1 MISPG
6 DHKLEQTAKTL
17 AEQAKRKRDDPTSVF
32 KGFRKIEE
40 QRLRMWH
47 NAGGGGRE
55 IARQRSDLIDI
66 LFREL
71 FHGIVDSV
79 APKALT
85 GRLCVAAFGG
95 YGRRELTPFSDVD
108 ILFLQTSAK
117 LDKEVE
123 EIIRQTLVVLWDIGF
138 KVGHATRTI
147 SQAIKKANED
157 MITKTSMLE
166 SRFLAGDREI
176 FTRFRERFQDECV
189 RGHEKEYI
197 SWRLSN
203 QAELRLKHGP
213 SVFLQEPNVKN
224 GIGGLRD
231 YQSLLWIS
239 QFKLGLMTTSKLVE
253 AKVLRETER
262 RLLEKGYDFLLRT
275 RTEMHYLNN
284 RAVDTLT
291 LQLQGRVAVAFNYQ
305 QKSILRKVEAF
316 MRDFYSHTRNI
327 HLLTEAALQRMDVVP
342 SPVAKKAGLLGL
354 FGPRPRIE
362 KFDGFLIRNARLEPE
377 SREIFNED
385 PYRMI
390 RAFHHAQIRDVEFH
404 AELSDLIRR
413 RLPLVNRTFQY
424 ARSARETFFAILSR
438 KGEVGPVLRN
448 MHNLGFLGRY
458 MPEFGALD
466 CLVQHEFYHRYTA
479 DEHTLVCIEKLDSLL
494 FADSERLRG
503 YRQIFQKI
511 EDPSILY
518 LALLLHDT
526 GKAANERNHEE
537 ASAVLAHKVTR
548 RLQLSP
554 ERRRML
560 ITLVDSHYVLSKMA
574 QSRNLEDPA
583 TTEELARIVKN
594 RTNLDALMLITLA
607 DGMGTSDQNWSDWK
621 EGLVWTLYR
630 RTSQFLEGGS
640 SALLEIRRNREEQ
653 HHAVLKKLAREF
665 ADETEA
671 HFQFMPDRYF
681 QMFEPEE
688 IAGHLK
694 LFRSFF
700 ENQFRDDELSLSP
713 VFRWI
718 PRPDKGHSEVWVCGW
733 DRPRLLERIAGAFLS
748 AQINILSADIF
759 TRSDS
764 LALDIFRVGSTQHQP
779 VTSQRDITRVETRLA
794 DSLAFEDFDFT
805 PLISKEARLRTYRM
819 SQDFDLPTRITIEN
833 SSHPIYTLVD
843 IQTPD
848 RLGLL
853 YDLMRA
859 MGSAGL
865 IIELSRIT
873 TEMEVAMDSF
883 YIHSKDGQKVTDPAA
898 IKRLQRL
905 LQRAAVKVAP

>member
-6 DHKLEQTAKTL
+6 ERKLEQTAAALSERTR
-17 AEQAKRKRDDPTSVF
+17 RKPDNPITIF
-32 KGFRKIEE
+32 QGFRKVEE
-40 QRLRMWH
+40 QRLKMWH

-55 IARQRSDLIDI
+55 VARQRSDLVDI

-71 FHGIVDSV
+71 FQGVVTSV
-79 APKALT
+79 APKGLG

-95 YGRRELTPFSDVD
+95 YGRRELTPFSDID
-108 ILFLQTSAK
+108 ILFLQDSARK
-117 LDKEVE
+117 QDKEIE
-123 EIIRQTLVVLWDIGF
+123 EIIRQTLVLLWDIGF
-138 KVGHATRTI
+138 KVGHATRSI
-147 SQAIKKANED
+147 SQAVKKANED

-166 SRFLAGDREI
+166 SRFLSGERDI
-176 FTRFRERFQDECV
+176 FSRFKERFQDECV
-189 RGHEKEYI
+189 VGCEDEYI
-197 SWRLSN
+197 AWRLAN
-203 QAELRLKHGP
+203 QAELRQKHGS

-239 QFKLGLMTTSKLVE
+239 HFKLGMMTTAKLVE

-275 RTEMHYLNN
+275 RTQMHYLND

-291 LQLQGRVAVAFNYQ
+291 LQLQGRVAVAFDYQ
-305 QKSILRKVEAF
+305 QKNILRKVEAF
-316 MRDFYSHTRNI
+316 MRDYYSHTRNI
-327 HLLTEAALQRMDVVP
+327 HLVTEAGLERMQAVA
-342 SPVAKKAGLLGL
+342 AKKPAGLLSILRG
-354 FGPRPRIE
+354 RPKLER
-362 KFDGFLIRNARLEPE
+362 FDGFIARQGKLEPE
-377 SREIFNED
+377 SRDIFHDD
-385 PYRMI
+385 PYRML
-390 RAFHHAQIRDVEFH
+390 RAFHHAQVRQLEFH
-404 AELSDLIRR
+404 PELSDLIRR

-424 ARSARETFFAILSR
+424 ARAARETFFAIISR
-438 KGEVGPVLRN
+438 KGEVGRILRL

-479 DEHTLVCIEKLDSLL
+479 DEHTLVCIEKLDGIL
-494 FADSERLRG
+494 FAEEERLRG

-511 EDPSILY
+511 EDPAILY

-526 GKAANERNHEE
+526 GKAANDRHHEG

-560 ITLVDSHYVLSKMA
+560 ITLVDSHYVLSKMS
-574 QSRNLEDPA
+574 QTRNLEDPA
-583 TTEELARIVKN
+583 TIEEFARIVGN
-594 RTNLDALMLITLA
+594 QANLDALMLITLA

-630 RTSQFLEGGS
+630 RARHYLEGGPT
-640 SALLEIRRNREEQ
+640 AAEEVRRNREEQ
-653 HHAVLKKLAREF
+653 HQAVVRKLGKDF
-665 ADETEA
+665 AEESEA
-671 HFQFMPDRYF
+671 HFHLMPDRYLQTF
-681 QMFEPEE
+681 GPDE
-688 IAGHLK
+688 IADHIR
-694 LFRSFF
+694 LFRTFF
-700 ENQFRDDELSLSP
+700 ENQRQEENVALAP
-713 VFRWI
+713 VFHWI
-718 PRPDKGHSEVWVCGW
+718 PRPEKGHSEVWVCGW

-764 LALDIFRVGSTQHQP
+764 LALDIFRVGSTRHEP
-779 VTSQRDITRVETRLA
+779 VTSARDIARVETRLA
-794 DSLAFEDFDFT
+794 DSLLVEDFDFT
-805 PLISKEARLRTYRM
+805 PLISKDALLKSYRI
-819 SQDFDLPTRITIEN
+819 SQDFELPTRITVDN
-833 SSHPIYTLVD
+833 TSHPIYTLVD

-853 YDLMRA
+853 YALMRA
-859 MGSAGL
+859 MGAAGH

-873 TEMEVAMDSF
+873 TEMDVAMDSF
-883 YIHSKDGQKVTDPAA
+883 YIHSKDGQKITDPAVL
-898 IKRLQRL
+898 KKLQRL
-905 LQRAAVKVAP
+905 LQRAAVKE